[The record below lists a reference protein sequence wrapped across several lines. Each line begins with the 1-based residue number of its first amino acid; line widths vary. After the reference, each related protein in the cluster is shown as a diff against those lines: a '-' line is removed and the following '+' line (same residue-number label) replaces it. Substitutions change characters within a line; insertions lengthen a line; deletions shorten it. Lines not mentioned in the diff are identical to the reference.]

1 MKALCNREGLLAAFG
16 MVGGVVPSRSP
27 KPILQNIKLVAD
39 PDEGSIVMATDL
51 EVGVRYRVLGVKV
64 DQPGSAV
71 LPPVT
76 VASFDPKTA
85 HYMTKASLGVAVRV
99 TEPPGL
105 DLATVDEA
113 PLADSS
119 AGRDRSRLRGVAWWV
134 GYVHECRLSG

>member
-71 LPPVT
+71 LPT
-76 VASFDPKTA
+76 SRMGSILRTSTDEELAIETEGDSLSCAGCTRSSRCRATTRASSPRSPT
-85 HYMTKASLGVAVRV
+85 SRR
-99 TEPPGL
+99 P
-105 DLATVDEA
+105 ATTRWRR
-113 PLADSS
+113 PT
-119 AGRDRSRLRGVAWWV
+119 
-134 GYVHECRLSG
+134 